1 MISNLV
7 TVRAQ
12 KPPAAAPYR
21 PSDLV
26 LWPAPDIWTTSDRR
40 LPSTND
46 GPAPRSRRTRD
57 VVHSA
62 HRSIYMISDG
72 NLE

>member
-26 LWPAPDIWTTSDRR
+26 QWPITSFSPLGAGP
-40 LPSTND
+40 LPVDADMLSK
-46 GPAPRSRRTRD
+46 SE
-57 VVHSA
+57 V
-62 HRSIYMISDG
+62 
-72 NLE
+72 